1 MRRAFETLRDP
12 VVGILPAM
20 TILLA
25 LQLSAEEG
33 DKGLDGVPPSLAL
46 SLPSTAN
53 ILTLLPLGP
62 DELEGLEDSQDR
74 VRWSGISRPIS
85 ADLLERYLKNTDGG
99 WTLTSLGPVWRLH
112 LTSRSA
118 NAIRIRFQDMVLGNG
133 RLWIRTEQ
141 DRVLGPYTD
150 RGPYGNGEFWSPLVR
165 GDSVEIE
172 YQPHSGPNTTG
183 RLYLPFRISE
193 VGHLWHLPN
202 SLDKEFTTA
211 EGRGGTMREP
221 NRGPSALRAAR
232 VPSLWVPVESARTGG
247 GVLALGRPR
256 GFRLAT
262 HANSTVYLGDGSYK
276 FDVRDGVERV
286 EIALRTNTPAVA
298 VELFVSHGRDNE
310 VVGGHV
316 VSDYRL
322 EGSPG
327 EQLIVISRSSDPP
340 LQTGRYFVSLG
351 LHGNIEGVEGTIM
364 VSPRAIRDNCYQDVA
379 CYTQVDEQ
387 IDNYASGVAMI
398 AYVDDQT
405 KRHSFCSGA
414 LMNDNELDSRI
425 PYFLTAAHCVNSESE
440 ARSVE
445 VHWFYQNRNCSGESS
460 RDLDP
465 RHSQS
470 FGAHLLAVEE
480 GSVIRGGGINPR
492 GSGDMAL
499 LRLLESPP
507 PGLWFLGWQT
517 GSRATAVGTNV
528 IGIHHAEAKTKQIS
542 FGEIESPLNH
552 MLYVAWGNG
561 LTQSGASGSPLLNED
576 GRILGVLSGGR
587 DDHQGCFDQGSPTL
601 YSNLTSF
608 YPKIRRYLEPQEMT
622 PNDSNNVILG
632 GPLVPGTPSRFRL
645 SPVSSGSLQN
655 GDHSYFVD
663 VPPDATS
670 LTWTLVSD
678 DPEIDVD
685 LYVRYSEDPT
695 ISQYDWNSIGASGNE
710 EIVLEVGSST
720 PLQVGRYYASL
731 LLYDSPESYVGGTL
745 TAELILGR
753 SLEVTSPVDIQFLTI
768 PPGVFAMGSA
778 TPDAYPNEIPVTQVH
793 IRQSFEIGK
802 YEITQGQWYAVM
814 GDNPSRDSACGANCP
829 VESVSWSDTQEFL
842 TRLNEA
848 GDGYEYRLPTEAE
861 WEYAARAGTT
871 GDRHGPLDAIAWN
884 IANSGDR
891 IRPVGLK
898 AANQFGLHDMI
909 GNVYEWVGDWY
920 GSYPGGTV
928 IDPIGPISGAERVA
942 RGGSRHHGPRANRS
956 SRRYHSDADK
966 RYSDAGFRVVRVARS
981 TFLGGTLRFGQPA
994 RFLIPSTEAGRL
1006 QNGARSYV
1014 VDVPTGATGLTL
1026 ALASDDLGVDLDIYV
1041 RYQADPQ
1048 PSQYDWKA
1056 TGSSGNE
1063 VIEIGHGS
1071 SPPLRE
1077 GRYYISLLLFRPQGA
1092 SAIGTL
1098 TASLTTDTAGPLG
1111 IEFVEILDGSFAMGS
1126 VSRDASGDERPVTQ
1140 VRISQRFEMSKYEVT
1155 QGQWQTLIGS
1165 NPASYTECGLNC
1177 PVVSVSWNDA
1187 QNFLSKL
1194 NAAGDG
1200 YEYRL
1205 PTEAEWEYAARSGTT
1220 TDRYGSL
1227 DEIAWHAGNSGN
1239 RIHPVG
1245 LKDANRFGL
1254 HDMIGNV
1261 YEWVSDWYGPYPGGA
1276 VTDPRGPSS
1285 GSLRV
1290 MRGGSEHNGPRSN
1303 RASARESDH
1312 ANARYSNAGFR
1323 LVRIEGSAAS
1333 PPLGGALEIGVPR
1346 HFSIPASEA
1355 GNLLNGARSFSVH
1368 VPSTASQLI
1377 IVITSEDPMIDVDM
1391 FVSYEA
1397 DNGFTNY
1404 DWASQGLSGNER
1416 LVLGLDRP
1424 LQAGVYYISLLL
1436 YDDVGVSASGTLTA
1450 TLR

>member
-1 MRRAFETLRDP
+1 M
-12 VVGILPAM
+12 VGILLAI
-20 TILLA
+20 TVLLA
-25 LQLSAEEG
+25 LQLSAEEA
-33 DKGLDGVPPSLAL
+33 DKGLEAVPPSLAL

-53 ILTLLPLGP
+53 ILTLPQLGP

-85 ADLLERYLKNTDGG
+85 TDVIERYFKNAEGG

-112 LTSRSA
+112 LTSRYA
-118 NAIRIRFQDMVLGNG
+118 NAIRIHFQDMVLAHD

-141 DRVLGPYTD
+141 GRVIGPYTD
-150 RGPYGNGEFWSPLVR
+150 RGPYGDGEFWSPLVR

-172 YQPHSGPNTTG
+172 YQPRSGPNTTG

-202 SLDKEFTTA
+202 PLDKEFAST
-211 EGRGGTMREP
+211 EGKGNTIREP
-221 NRGPSALRAAR
+221 KPGPLAPRAAR
-232 VPSLWVPVESARTGG
+232 VPSHWVPVESARTGG
-247 GVLALGRPR
+247 GVLALGRPN

-262 HANSTVYLGDGSYK
+262 HAKSAVYLGDGSYK
-276 FDVRDGVERV
+276 FDVRDGVESV
-286 EIALRTNTPAVA
+286 QITLRTNTPAVA
-298 VELFVSHGRDNE
+298 VELFVSYGRDNE

-316 VSDYRL
+316 VSDYRV
-322 EGSPG
+322 EGSTG
-327 EQLIVISRSSDPP
+327 EQVIVISRSSDPP
-340 LQTGRYFVSLG
+340 LQTGTYFVSLG
-351 LHGNIEGVEGTIM
+351 LHGGIEGVEGTIM
-364 VSPRAIRDNCYQDVA
+364 VSPRATGDNCYQDAA
-379 CYTQVDEQ
+379 CRTQADEE
-387 IDNYASGVAMI
+387 IDNYASGVALI
-398 AYVDDQT
+398 SFVDGQT
-405 KRHSFCSGA
+405 KRHAYCSGA
-414 LMNDNELDSRI
+414 LVNDKVPDSRI
-425 PYFLTAAHCVNSESE
+425 PYFLTAAHCVNTESE

-445 VHWFYQNRNCSGESS
+445 AHWFYQNRNCSGESS

-465 RHSQS
+465 RYSHS

-480 GSVIRGGGINPR
+480 GSLIRDGTINPR
-492 GSGDMAL
+492 GSGDIAI
-499 LRLLESPP
+499 LRLLESSPP
-507 PGLWFLGWQT
+507 EVWFLGWQT
-517 GSRATAVGTNV
+517 GSSATAVGTNV
-528 IGIHHAEAKTKQIS
+528 FGIHHAESKTKQIS
-542 FGEIESPLNH
+542 FGEIESRLNH

-561 LTQSGASGSPLLNED
+561 LTLAGASGSPLLNED

-587 DDHQGCFDQGSPTL
+587 DDHEGCFDQGSPTL

-608 YPKIRRYLEPQEMT
+608 YPKIRRYLEPQAMT

-645 SPVSSGSLQN
+645 APASSGSLQN
-655 GDHSYFVD
+655 GEHSYFVD

-670 LTWTLVSD
+670 LTLTLVSD
-678 DPEIDVD
+678 DPEIDID
-685 LYVRYSEDPT
+685 LYVRYQEDPS

-710 EIVLEVGSST
+710 EIVIAVGSST
-720 PLQVGRYYASL
+720 PLRAGRYYVSL
-731 LLYDSPESYVGGTL
+731 LLYDSPGSYVGGSVTAAL
-745 TAELILGR
+745 TIGNSLGI
-753 SLEVTSPVDIQFLTI
+753 TNQAGIQFATI
-768 PPGVFAMGSA
+768 PPGMFAMGSA
-778 TPDAYPNEIPVTQVH
+778 SSDAYSNEFPVTQVH
-793 IRQSFEIGK
+793 ISRPFEIGNF
-802 YEITQGQWYAVM
+802 EITQGQWHAVM
-814 GDNPSRDSACGANCP
+814 GSNPSRNSACGANCP

-842 TRLNEA
+842 ARLNAAE
-848 GDGYEYRLPTEAE
+848 DGYEYRLATEAE

-871 GDRHGPLDAIAWN
+871 GDRHGPLDSIAWH
-884 IANSGDR
+884 IGNSGDR

-909 GNVYEWVGDWY
+909 GNVFEWVGDWY

-942 RGGSRHHGPRANRS
+942 RGGSRHHGPRQNRS
-956 SRRYHSDADK
+956 SRRYHSGADK

-981 TFLGGTLRFGQPA
+981 TLLGGTLRFGEPA
-994 RFLIPSTEAGRL
+994 RFLIPSTQAGRL

-1014 VDVPTGATGLTL
+1014 VDVPTGARGLTL
-1026 ALASDDLGVDLDIYV
+1026 ALASDDLEVDLDIYV
-1041 RYQADPQ
+1041 RYQADTQ

-1056 TGSSGNE
+1056 TQSSGNE

-1092 SAIGTL
+1092 AASGTL
-1098 TASLTTDTAGPLG
+1098 TASLTMDTAGPAG
-1111 IEFVEILDGSFAMGS
+1111 IEFVGILDGSFAMGS
-1126 VSRDASGDERPVTQ
+1126 VSPDAYVDERPVTQ
-1140 VRISQRFEMSKYEVT
+1140 VLISQRFEMSKYEVT
-1155 QGQWQTLIGS
+1155 QGQWKAVIGS

-1177 PVVSVSWNDA
+1177 PVVSISWNDT
-1187 QNFLSKL
+1187 QNFLTTL

-1205 PTEAEWEYAARSGTT
+1205 PTEAEWEYAARGGTT

-1227 DEIAWHAGNSGN
+1227 DEIAWHGGNSGN

-1261 YEWVSDWYGPYPGGA
+1261 YEWVSDWYGPYQGGA

-1290 MRGGSEHNGPRSN
+1290 MRGGSKHNGPRSN
-1303 RASARESDH
+1303 RAPDRESDH
-1312 ANARYSNAGFR
+1312 VNSRYSNVGFR
-1323 LVRIEGSAAS
+1323 VLRVARSAAL
-1333 PPLGGALEIGVPR
+1333 PPLGGTLEIGVPR
-1346 HFSIPASEA
+1346 HFLIPASEA
-1355 GNLLNGARSFSVH
+1355 GNLLNGTRSFSVQ

-1377 IVITSEDPMIDVDM
+1377 IIITSEDPRIDVDM

-1416 LVLGLDRP
+1416 LVLGLDGP
-1424 LQAGVYYISLLL
+1424 LQAGRYYVSLLL

-1450 TLR
+1450 TVR